1 MVGNTGPA
9 GSTGAQGPTGPM
21 GLIGPTGNDGAMGS
35 TGSTGPTGNTG
46 STGASG
52 NPGPAGPTG
61 ATGNPGISD
70 ASLAANPMFDIA
82 TGKPSTVLASLSLAT
97 GNYFVVGKLYASRSA
112 GPTDPAS
119 SVSCGLIQNSNSS
132 TPLDSIIVSFAAAV
146 IQTQGLTLVSSA
158 TVTGTTDS
166 FAIVCDNQAAPDA
179 TAFNVQL
186 IALQVAS
193 ISP

>member
-1 MVGNTGPA
+1 MGP
-9 GSTGAQGPTGPM
+9 
-21 GLIGPTGNDGAMGS
+21 

-61 ATGNPGISD
+61 ATGSPGVSNL
-70 ASLAANPMFDIA
+70 SLAANPTFDIA
-82 TGKPSTVLASLSLAT
+82 TGSPSTVSASLTLAT

-119 SVSCGLIQNSNSS
+119 SVSCDLIQNSNSS
-132 TPLDSIIVSFAAAV
+132 TPLDSIVVSFAAAV
-146 IQTQGLTLVSSA
+146 IQTQGLTLVSPA
-158 TVTGTTDS
+158 TVTGATDS

-186 IALQVAS
+186 VALQVAS

>member
-21 GLIGPTGNDGAMGS
+21 GLMGPTGNDGAMGP
-35 TGSTGPTGNTG
+35 TGSSGPTG
-46 STGASG
+46 SAGASG

-61 ATGNPGISD
+61 ATGNPGVSNL
-70 ASLAANPMFDIA
+70 SVAANPTFDIA
-82 TGKPSTVLASLSLAT
+82 TGSPSTMLASLTLAT

-132 TPLDSIIVSFAAAV
+132 TPLDSIMVSFAAAA
-146 IQTQGLTLVSSA
+146 IQTQGLTLVSPA
-158 TVTGTTDS
+158 MVTATTDS
-166 FAIVCDNQAAPDA
+166 FAIVCENQAAPDA